1 MLHLLGMTQAASI
14 FDSPVGPLAARAE
27 NGRLTELSFHTGAR
41 VDNHTANDDP
51 RNVPVLELVRTQ
63 ISEYFARKRTHFEVP
78 LEPRGTD
85 FYRRVWAE
93 LLKIPYGHTWS
104 YGQLAANI
112 GMPDMARAV
121 GAANGAN
128 PIAIIVP
135 CHRVIGADGSL
146 VGYGGGLSRKRLLLD
161 LESDNIRLPFAL

>member
-1 MLHLLGMTQAASI
+1 MTEAASI
-14 FDSPVGPLAARAE
+14 FNTPVGHLAARAE
-27 NGRLTELSFHTGAR
+27 NGRLTELSFHTGAW
-41 VDNHTANDDP
+41 VDDHAASDDP
-51 RNVPVLELVRTQ
+51 RNASLLELVQTQ
-63 ISEYFARKRTHFEVP
+63 ISEYFARKRTQFEVP
-78 LEPRGTD
+78 LEPRGSD
-85 FYRRVWAE
+85 FYRRVWSE

-128 PIAIIVP
+128 PIVIIVP

-146 VGYGGGLSRKRLLLD
+146 VGYGGGLSRKRALLD
-161 LESDNIRLPFAL
+161 LESETIRLPFTL